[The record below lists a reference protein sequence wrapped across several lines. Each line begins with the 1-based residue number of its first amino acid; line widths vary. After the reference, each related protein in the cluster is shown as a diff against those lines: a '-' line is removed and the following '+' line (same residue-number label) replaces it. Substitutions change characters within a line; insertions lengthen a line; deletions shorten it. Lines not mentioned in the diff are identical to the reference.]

1 MCEVIPLL
9 KNIPVSVLDLVT
21 IAEGQTTTEAFQRS
35 RNLAVLADE
44 LGYERYWVAEHHNSR
59 AIASSATAVVISY
72 LANATK
78 KIRLGSGGIMLPN
91 HAPLIVAEQFGTLDA
106 MFPNRIDLGLGRAP
120 GTDPFTARALRRR
133 DAEDFEHNIEELER
147 YLIHAKE
154 TDHIKAYPGFGANI
168 PLWLLGSSLFSAEL
182 AARRGMPYAFAS
194 HFAPDYLMQAIDIYR
209 TQFRSSEALEKP
221 KMLACVN
228 VIIADTDEEAQ
239 KLATTHYQLFLSIIR
254 RTHDLLQPPVD
265 DMDEIWTPFEKQAV
279 LQQRQY
285 MFVGNQQTV
294 KEQLEKFVADT
305 QVDELMVT
313 ASIYDEEARAK
324 SFTLLKELFE

>member
-1 MCEVIPLL
+1 MIRLL
-9 KNIPVSVLDLVT
+9 KNIPISVLDLVPVV
-21 IAEGQTTTEAFQRS
+21 EGQSTTEAFERS
-35 RNLAVLADE
+35 RRLAILADD

-59 AIASSATAVVISY
+59 AIASSATAVVIGY

-78 KIRLGSGGIMLPN
+78 KIRVGSGGIMLPN

-106 MFPNRIDLGLGRAP
+106 MFPERIDLGLGRAP

-133 DAEDFEHNIEELER
+133 EAEGFEDNIEELER
-147 YLIHAKE
+147 YLMRGKE
-154 TDHIKAYPGFGANI
+154 ADPIKAYPGLGANI

-194 HFAPDYLMQAIDIYR
+194 HFAPDYLMQAIGIYH
-209 TQFRSSEALEKP
+209 TQFRPSEALEKP

-228 VIIADTDEEAQ
+228 VIIAETDEEAQ
-239 KLATTHYQLFLSIIR
+239 KLATTHYQFFLSIIR
-254 RTHDLLQPPVD
+254 RTHDLLKPPVD
-265 DMDEIWTPFEKQAV
+265 DMDAIWTPFEKQAV
-279 LQQRQY
+279 MQQRQY
-285 MFVGNQQTV
+285 MFVGSQQTV

-313 ASIYDEEARAK
+313 ASIYDEDARAK
-324 SFTLLKELFE
+324 SFTLLKALFE